1 MTGMSEPSG
10 KHALVTGGSSG
21 IGAAIAL
28 ALAEAGASVTVCGR
42 RREAL
47 DAVAGSHAG
56 ITALQADVTD
66 ERSVAE
72 LFSDS
77 RSGTG
82 PVDIVVANAG
92 AAESAPFARTEFDL
106 WQRMIAVNLNGVFL
120 TIRHAMDDL
129 ADKPWGRVVTVASTA
144 GLKGYPYVA
153 AYCAAKH
160 GVIGLTR
167 ALAAETAGTGVTVNA
182 VCPGFANT
190 PLLEASIAK
199 IVKQTG
205 KSEDQVRGMLAA
217 SNPMKRLIEP
227 DEVARAV
234 LWLVGPG
241 SDAVTGQAI
250 SVSGGETW

>member
-1 MTGMSEPSG
+1 MSGMTGPDG
-10 KHALVTGGSSG
+10 KHALVTGGGSG

-42 RREAL
+42 HRDAL
-47 DAVAGSHAG
+47 DEVAGTHAN
-56 ITALQADVTD
+56 IDALQADVTV
-66 ERSVAE
+66 EQSVAE
-72 LFSDS
+72 LFEAA
-77 RSGTG
+77 RRGAG

-92 AAESAPFARTEFDL
+92 AAESAPFARTGFDL
-106 WQRMIAVNLNGVFL
+106 WQRMISVNLNGVFL
-120 TIRHAMDDL
+120 TAQQAMRGLEDR
-129 ADKPWGRVVTVASTA
+129 PWGRIVCVASTA
-144 GLKGYPYVA
+144 GLKGYPYVT

-167 ALAAETAGTGVTVNA
+167 ALAAETAGSGITVNA
-182 VCPGFANT
+182 VCPGFTET
-190 PLLEASIAK
+190 PLLESSIAK
-199 IVKQTG
+199 IVEQTG
-205 KSEDQVRGMLAA
+205 KSEDEVRGMLAA
-217 SNPMKRLIEP
+217 TNPMKRLIEP